1 MKLDTEL
8 AFSAGAAII
17 SGVAAAVIAPQVAA
31 KLADTT
37 KPENWYATGAVAV
50 ALGAGIMIL
59 GSSNGA
65 AKAAGAAMVGAG
77 ASFAYLGYQGYAA
90 TKKAIADKKVA
101 DANTKT
107 VAGNVMGAFSPMDLN
122 QPKMFNSWSGVPATA
137 QNYARMGGMPIRSR

>member
-1 MKLDTEL
+1 MKLDKDL
-8 AFSAGAAII
+8 AFGAGAAIL
-17 SGVAAAVIAPQVAA
+17 SGVATAIIAPQVAA
-31 KLADTT
+31 KIADTT

-90 TKKAIADKKVA
+90 TKKAAADKA
-101 DANTKT
+101 AAGKT
-107 VAGNVMGAFSPMDLN
+107 APVMGEFSPMSLN
-122 QPKMFNSWSGVPATA
+122 QPKVFPSWSGVPATA
-137 QNYARMGGMPIRSR
+137 QNYARMSGMPVRSR

>member
-1 MKLDTEL
+1 MKLNTEL

-31 KLADTT
+31 KLTDTT

-59 GSSNGA
+59 GSSNGT

-90 TKKAIADKKVA
+90 TKKAAADKKVA
-101 DANTKT
+101 GGPSTNPALA
-107 VAGNVMGAFSPMDLN
+107 AGEFSPMNLN

-137 QNYARMGGMPIRSR
+137 QNYARMSGMPIRSR